1 MKTSERWIVVCRGL
15 GPCLLVVLLCLVLA
29 GCAGKKNEVELAK
42 VTGNVTQGGQPMVAA
57 EVMFIPKSGG
67 SPSGARTDENGQ
79 FELRFSDGRPGAVP
93 GKHAVI
99 VTESVPELPAPVG
112 GNQPTPPPRT
122 KEPIEFR
129 SEAEVK
135 PDTENDFAFEV
146 LPNKTAP
153 AKR

>member
-1 MKTSERWIVVCRGL
+1 MR
-15 GPCLLVVLLCLVLA
+15 CLLGLLLCLVLA
-29 GCAGKKNEVELAK
+29 GCAGKKKEVELANVAGK
-42 VTGNVTQGGQPMVAA
+42 VTQGGQPMVAA

-67 SPSGARTDENGQ
+67 SPSGARTDENGR

-112 GNQPTPPPRT
+112 GNQPAPPPRT

-135 PDTENDFAFEV
+135 PGGENDFTFEV
-146 LPNKTAP
+146 LPKGAGP
-153 AKR
+153 AAGR